1 MKKFNKLIALLLTLV
16 LVLGM
21 LPSAAFGAT
30 TVDGKDVD
38 EALVLSKSYDNG
50 LLTLESYVTG
60 TTRINTTS
68 TTKPCDIV
76 LVLDVSGSMADEVT
90 IGTGYVPYSR
100 NFSAATVNYSNYYY
114 KDADGEYY
122 QVKGISDNGRV
133 LQGTAL
139 FNRTWIY
146 YEKNGV
152 RYYLSGDQVIQAKSP
167 IEKPSWDSPPHDING
182 NEIPGVLNWPFLV
195 IPLTTY
201 TVWTGTLYRIGSE
214 REAKLDSLKIAVD
227 GFIDSVADN
236 AAEND
241 VEHRIS
247 IVKFAGEYPNRQT
260 ASSLSEGNTTG
271 RTEVVKNL
279 TSVLVDPAGGDSAY
293 DNVNSLHDAVDKLE
307 ASGATYADYGM
318 TKADYVLDPGTNSK
332 ARSDSQKVVV
342 LFTDGEP
349 NHGNG
354 FDSTVAN
361 TTIAK
366 SYNLKNSDGVKV
378 YTVGI
383 YDDPSTDMTNY
394 MNYVSSNYPNAQS
407 MSNPGLRAAS
417 SYYRRATTASD
428 LNNIFAA
435 IASES
440 VISTDSLVG
449 EPYIEFE
456 STPVMRDVISEYFML
471 PDDYT
476 DGLKAYYVEQTAC
489 IDGEPVFGSEK
500 TYLPASAITVDGK
513 TIKVTGF
520 DYDTYY
526 VTIDDT
532 SSGMNVNGVLG
543 RKLVVEVP
551 IVPDPATPIP
561 EELLVQDPNCKVP
574 TNDSSSGILDGEE
587 FVEPFEIP
595 EAPVSSFKIVHCGAT
610 TDTALHTTERFLV
623 PDDTFDL
630 TKAVNDGVLYG
641 GTFTDSACTVA
652 ASEDATKFVPEA
664 GETYYM
670 WEVSKEHLLPKNLC
684 AYRPNDNKEYFVED
698 VYLITAIDRQNYDH
712 VGFLISGK
720 GTTGSSVS
728 VDVSQ
733 TTIYKTIT
741 AIQSGV
747 PVGTTTYYDLYKSA
761 NPSPSTT
768 SKSLVACYP
777 FKALSGKAFYSFNS
791 ADDQFKFQPYWVTLD
806 GVRVVNDSLVR
817 YAYYQGAGYTSLKVS
832 DTDWMN
838 HYIRPVQYKSVS
850 LKSGAPLKLMSSFTY
865 GQVTE
870 DVQEVI
876 LPEETEP
883 EVVEPVAP
891 AAKVTVYDGSESY
904 EASIFAGA
912 VTLKPA
918 GSAGKLFAGWYA
930 DAAYTKLADLGSVE
944 DGDAVYAKY
953 VSNDYLN
960 VKYTDSIL
968 TKKLTL
974 ISAIDSRDYA
984 QTGYIISV
992 NGEKRYVNIDSY
1004 ANSYLL
1010 VSAKTLFGSSISKSA
1025 PLMIYEM
1032 KLTGIAK
1039 NSTIKITPFAIGKDG
1054 TEIFGEERTLV
1065 YTGFSIKG

>member
-1 MKKFNKLIALLLTLV
+1 MKKFTKLIALLLTLAMV
-16 LVLGM
+16 LSM

-30 TVDGKDVD
+30 TVDGKPVD
-38 EALVLSKSYDNG
+38 EALVLHKSYDNG
-50 LLTLESYVTG
+50 VLTLESYVTG
-60 TTRINTTS
+60 TTSINTTS
-68 TTKPCDIV
+68 VTKPCDIV
-76 LVLDVSGSMADEVT
+76 LVLDVSGSMDETVT
-90 IGTGYVPYSR
+90 IGTGYVPYSG
-100 NFSAATVNYSNYYY
+100 NYSKASIDSGEYYY
-114 KDADGEYY
+114 KDGDEYY
-122 QVKGISDNGRV
+122 RVYSTYDDNR
-133 LQGTAL
+133 LSFRQ
-139 FNRTWIY
+139 TWLY
-146 YEKNGV
+146 YTKNGV
-152 RYYLSGDQVIQAKSP
+152 RYYLYGNQVYQAKSP
-167 IEKPSWDSPPHDING
+167 TETPEYDEPPHDING
-182 NEIPGVLNWPFLV
+182 NEIPGTLNWPLWIILLF
-195 IPLTTY
+195 PTSY
-201 TVWTGTLYRIGSE
+201 STVWNGTLYRIGSQTE
-214 REAKLDSLKIAVD
+214 SKLNALKTAVN

-236 AAEND
+236 ATEND

-247 IVKFAGEYPNRQT
+247 IVKFAGDYPNRQS
-260 ASSLSEGNTTG
+260 ASTMTEGNNSG

-279 TSVLVDPAGGDSAY
+279 TSVLVDPDDGDSAY
-293 DNVNSLHDAVDKLE
+293 DDVNSLHSAVDKLV
-307 ASGATYADYGM
+307 ANGATYADYGM
-318 TKADYVLDPGTNSK
+318 TKADYVLDPSTNRNY

-361 TTIAK
+361 TTISR
-366 SYNLKNSDGVKV
+366 SYGLKNTDHVKV

-383 YDDPSTDMTNY
+383 YDNPSTNMTNY
-394 MNYVSSNYPNAQS
+394 MNYTSSNYPNAQS
-407 MSNPGLRAAS
+407 MTNSGLRAS
-417 SYYRRATTASD
+417 TSYYRRATTASD

-435 IASES
+435 IASEA

-449 EPYIEFE
+449 EPYIEFN

-489 IDGEPVFGSEK
+489 IEGEPIFGSEK
-500 TYLPASAITVDGK
+500 TYLPADAITVDGK
-513 TIKVTGF
+513 TVKVTGF

-526 VTIDDT
+526 VTTDDT
-532 SSGMNVNGVLG
+532 SSGMNKNNVLG

-561 EELLVQDPNCKVP
+561 DALLDQDPNCMVP
-574 TNDSSSGILDGEE
+574 TNDDTSGVLDGED

-595 EAPVSSFKIVHCGAT
+595 EAPVPSFKIVHCGAT

-664 GETYYM
+664 GKTYYM

-791 ADDQFKFQPYWVTLD
+791 SDDQFKFQPYWVTLD
-806 GVRVVNDSLVR
+806 GVQVVNDSLVR
-817 YAYYQGAGYTSLKVS
+817 YAYYQGTGYTSLKVS

-838 HYIRPVQYKSVS
+838 HYIRPEQYKSAS
-850 LKSGAPLKLMSSFTY
+850 LKSGAPLKLMSNFVY
-865 GQVTE
+865 GQAAE
-870 DVQEVI
+870 DVQEVV